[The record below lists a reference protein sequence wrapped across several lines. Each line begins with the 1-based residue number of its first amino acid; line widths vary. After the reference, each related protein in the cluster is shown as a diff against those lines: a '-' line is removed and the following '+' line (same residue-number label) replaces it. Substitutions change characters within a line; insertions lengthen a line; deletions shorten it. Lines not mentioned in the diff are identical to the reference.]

1 MWNVLTR
8 SCCSNVLNLPIKIFL
23 NHIVIFMLIGGNLRS
38 RKSDMNGQEWVFVT
52 LVTLHIITL

>member
-23 NHIVIFMLIGGNLRS
+23 NHRVIFMLIGGNLRS

-52 LVTLHIITL
+52 LHIITL

>member
-23 NHIVIFMLIGGNLRS
+23 KVSANRIHRLFPR
-38 RKSDMNGQEWVFVT
+38 
-52 LVTLHIITL
+52 

>member
-1 MWNVLTR
+1 MER
-8 SCCSNVLNLPIKIFL
+8 FFL
-23 NHIVIFMLIGGNLRS
+23 NHIVIFIVIFMLIGGNVRS